1 MKHEPTRRE
10 SQQAAAGD
18 SSSFFASVLA
28 ALGIQSS
35 DLPTIPQTTSAT
47 GHIVTNDAG
56 TSWLKPFAVT
66 FQDTAHRDAYL
77 KLAGIDPASRPDFP
91 LAITVFAANDLT
103 VTIGNPLLIE
113 AATGLTPVVI
123 NVDKLTLQT
132 GAQISCN
139 SSLVATVQTLT
150 KQ

>member
-1 MKHEPTRRE
+1 MKHEPAPRDPQHVT
-10 SQQAAAGD
+10 AADA
-18 SSSFFASVLA
+18 SPFFASVLA
-28 ALGIQSS
+28 ALGIKES
-35 DLPTIPQTTSAT
+35 DLPTDPQSTSAT
-47 GHIVTNDAG
+47 GHILTNDAA

-77 KLAGIDPASRPDFP
+77 KLAGIDPAGRPDFP

-103 VTIGNPLLIE
+103 VTHGNPLLIE
-113 AATGLTPVVI
+113 AAVGLTPVAI